1 MKTRGRKQ
9 QQVCNPHTTNIAV
22 CLHLY
27 LQLQL
32 FLLRHITHSA
42 ADAETKQKAAEE
54 EASKRA
60 AAEAAA
66 GL

>member
-1 MKTRGRKQ
+1 LQFACTYI
-9 QQVCNPHTTNIAV
+9 CNYNF
-22 CLHLY
+22 
-27 LQLQL
+27 
-32 FLLRHITHSA
+32 FLLRHITHLA
-42 ADAETKQKAAEE
+42 ADAEAKKKAAEE